1 MISDFE
7 RRQVYDIPPIEMM
20 VTEHQGE
27 IKSCPKCNTINK
39 AAFPAGVS
47 QPVQHGIGVQTWAA
61 YFTQFQLLPYA
72 RTAQLFRDLLD
83 HSVSASFLVNNN
95 RRFAAQLQ
103 PFIKKLKKKLLKQP
117 VLHADETGYY
127 YQGQRN
133 WLHTVC
139 TDKHSFYMPHAKR
152 GKPAMDA
159 MGVLPVYEGT
169 LAQSF
174 F

>member
-83 HSVSASFLVNNN
+83 HSVSASFLVKNT
-95 RRFAAQLQ
+95 RRFAAQLE

-133 WLHTVC
+133 WLHTLF
-139 TDKHSFYMPHAKR
+139 TDKHTF
-152 GKPAMDA
+152 
-159 MGVLPVYEGT
+159 
-169 LAQSF
+169 
-174 F
+174 